1 MKFYSEIL
9 SYVGKSLEN
18 YNQEEFKLISNETIV
33 IDGVVGVGKSSLMKL
48 LEAEGY
54 MAFPEPV
61 VNNPILPK
69 FYYDRARY
77 SFSLQI
83 FFLNKRFAHI
93 KAAMKNDKV
102 VMDRS
107 IYGDAIFAKML
118 CDNGEMCIEEF
129 ELYKELLE
137 NMLEHVKPPTLMIY
151 LEVSVEEAMARIK
164 KRGREY
170 EQVVE
175 KAYWEKLNDEYRTY
189 FDQYN
194 ISPILKI
201 NVDGRDF
208 ENNEADRKYILEV
221 INDRIEEIKTKLSS
235 L

>member
-1 MKFYSEIL
+1 
-9 SYVGKSLEN
+9 
-18 YNQEEFKLISNETIV
+18 
-33 IDGVVGVGKSSLMKL
+33 
-48 LEAEGY
+48 
-54 MAFPEPV
+54 
-61 VNNPILPK
+61 
-69 FYYDRARY
+69 
-77 SFSLQI
+77 
-83 FFLNKRFAHI
+83 
-93 KAAMKNDKV
+93 
-102 VMDRS
+102 
-107 IYGDAIFAKML
+107 ML

-208 ENNEADRKYILEV
+208 ENNEADRKYILEA
-221 INDRIEEIKTKLSS
+221 IKTKLSS